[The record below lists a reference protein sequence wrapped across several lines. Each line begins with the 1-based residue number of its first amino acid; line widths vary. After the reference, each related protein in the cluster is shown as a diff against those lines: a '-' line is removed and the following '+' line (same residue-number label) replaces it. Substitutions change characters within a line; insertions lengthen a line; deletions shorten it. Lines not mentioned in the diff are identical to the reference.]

1 MRIRWFM
8 YQRYKRETI
17 IADSLVELTRAM
29 SQRVKRHWAL
39 VNFLTQ
45 QIPLTLVK
53 SILSALSEEQ
63 VNAIGEIAVNTLYGI
78 IPIKPQFKKT
88 LKRYSDLIEF
98 IGEKT
103 NSIKKRKKAIVSNPK
118 AVVLLLTAA
127 RPVLQGFVS

>member
-1 MRIRWFM
+1 M
-8 YQRYKRETI
+8 YQRYKRVTI

-45 QIPLTLVK
+45 EIPLTLVK
-53 SILSALSEEQ
+53 SILSALSAEQ

-78 IPIKPQFKKT
+78 IPIKPQFKKA
-88 LKRYSDLIEF
+88 LKRYADLIEF

>member
-1 MRIRWFM
+1 M

-17 IADSLVELTRAM
+17 IADKLVELTRAM
-29 SQRVKRHWAL
+29 SQRIKRHWAL

-53 SILSALSEEQ
+53 SILSALSQEQ

>member
-1 MRIRWFM
+1 M

>member
-1 MRIRWFM
+1 M

-17 IADSLVELTRAM
+17 ISDSLVELTRAM

>member
-1 MRIRWFM
+1 M

-78 IPIKPQFKKT
+78 IPIKPPFKKT